1 MAIDMGP
8 EPWFAGHRKQPWR
21 KEGGQPMAMT
31 RWNPRQTC
39 TKAEEWLMRRLGRTR
54 KLFAFLRAHRH
65 ELFDDVFQA
74 ELETMYRDTGAGKP
88 PVPPALLAM
97 VTLLQAYLQVSDAE
111 AVELSGVD
119 RRWQLVLDCW
129 DATEPPF
136 SQGALGELRARLIR
150 TDMDRRLLE
159 RTVEVARR
167 SKAVDPRKV
176 PKTLRVAFD
185 ASALEG
191 AGRVE
196 DTLNLLGHA
205 ARKVVACVAVLLGCT
220 VEAVARQA
228 GIPVLLAPSVKA
240 GLDVDWTDPQAPA
253 EALQRLVQQLEA
265 LEAWVQRRVPE
276 ALAQGPLQKHVATL
290 HQVQAQDLEPQP
302 DGQGLRLREGVAP
315 ERRCSIED
323 AELRHGRKSKHKR
336 FNGYK
341 RHLATA
347 LEDDLILACAVT
359 PANRPEEEAGEPLKA
374 DIERQELG
382 PIDELY
388 IDCGYLSSPVVPA
401 IRKAGGA
408 VICRPWGLAQ
418 GELFSKRDFHF
429 NLRDKTI
436 TCPGGQTEPF
446 RLGTVVEFPAAAC
459 DRCPLRAQCTTAALG
474 RGRTVNIAEDEPFQ
488 QRLRQRAATRAGRAQ
503 LRQRVAVEHRL
514 AHLGARQGRR
524 ARYKGVRKNLFDV
537 RRTAAV
543 LNLQTFQR
551 KPEEQELRMA
561 A

>member
-1 MAIDMGP
+1 
-8 EPWFAGHRKQPWR
+8 
-21 KEGGQPMAMT
+21 MT
-31 RWNPRQTC
+31 RWNPRQTY
-39 TKAEEWLMRRLGRTR
+39 TKHEEWLMRRLGRTR

-65 ELFDDVFQA
+65 ELFDDAFQA
-74 ELETMYRDTGAGKP
+74 ELETRYRDTGAGKP
-88 PVPPALLAM
+88 AVPPALLAM
-97 VTLLQAYLQVSDAE
+97 VTLLQAYLKVSDAE
-111 AVELSGVD
+111 AVELSVMD
-119 RRWQLVLDCW
+119 RRWQLVLDCLE
-129 DATEPPF
+129 ATEPPF
-136 SQGALGELRARLIR
+136 SQGALGEFRVRLIR
-150 TDMDRRLLE
+150 TDLDRRLLE

-167 SKAVDPRKV
+167 SQAFDARKV

-220 VEAVARQA
+220 AEAVARQA

-253 EALQRLVQQLEA
+253 EALQRLVHQLEA
-265 LEAWVQRRVPE
+265 LEAWVARQLPE
-276 ALAQGPLQKHVATL
+276 GLTQAPLQEHVATL
-290 HQVQAQDLEPQP
+290 HQVQAQDLEPRP
-302 DGQGLRLREGVAP
+302 ADQGVRLREGVAP

-323 AELRHGRKSKHKR
+323 AAMRHGRKSKHKR

-341 RHLATA
+341 RHVATE
-347 LEDDLILACAVT
+347 LEEDLILACAVT
-359 PANRPEEEAGEPLKA
+359 PANHPEEEAAEPLKA

-382 PIDELY
+382 PIDELS
-388 IDCGYLSSPVVPA
+388 IDRGYLSSPVVPA
-401 IRKAGGA
+401 VLQAGGA
-408 VICRPWGLAQ
+408 VICRPWGVAT
-418 GELFSKRDFHF
+418 GEVFSKPDFKL
-429 NLRDKTI
+429 NLRDRTI
-436 TCPGGQTEPF
+436 TCPGGYTESF
-446 RLGTVVEFPAAAC
+446 RLGTVVEFPAAEC

-474 RGRTVNIAEDEPFQ
+474 HGRTVRIAEDEPFQ
-488 QRLRQRAATRAGRAQ
+488 HRLRQRAATRAGRAQ

-543 LNLQTFQR
+543 LNLQTLQR
-551 KPEEQELRMA
+551 KTEEQEWRMA

>member
-1 MAIDMGP
+1 
-8 EPWFAGHRKQPWR
+8 
-21 KEGGQPMAMT
+21 MAMT
-31 RWNPRQTC
+31 RWNPRQTY

-65 ELFDDVFQA
+65 ELFDDAFQA
-74 ELETMYRDTGAGKP
+74 ELDTMYRDTGAGKP

-97 VTLLQAYLQVSDAE
+97 VTLLQAYLKVSDAE
-111 AVELSGVD
+111 AVELSVMD
-119 RRWQLVLDCW
+119 RRWQLVLDCLE
-129 DATEPPF
+129 ATEPPF
-136 SQGALGELRARLIR
+136 SQGALGEFRVRLIR

-159 RTVEVARR
+159 RTVTLAHQTQGFAAR
-167 SKAVDPRKV
+167 KL

-196 DTLNLLGHA
+196 DTINLLGHA

-220 VEAVARQA
+220 AEAVARQA

-240 GLDVDWTDPQAPA
+240 GLDVDWADPQAPV

-276 ALAQGPLQKHVATL
+276 ALTQGPLQQHVATL
-290 HQVQAQDLEPQP
+290 RQVQAQDLEPQP
-302 DGQGLRLREGVAP
+302 NGQGVRLRAGVAP

-323 AELRHGRKSKHKR
+323 AEMRHGRKSKHKR

-341 RHLATA
+341 RHVATE
-347 LEDDLILACAVT
+347 LEDDLILAGAVT
-359 PANRPEEEAGEPLKA
+359 PANHPEDEAGEPLKA

-382 PIDELY
+382 PIAELD
-388 IDCGYLSSPVVPA
+388 IDRGYLSSPVVPA
-401 IRKAGGA
+401 VLQAGGT
-408 VICRPWGLAQ
+408 VICRPWGVTQ
-418 GELFSKRDFHF
+418 REVFSKQDFKL
-429 NLRDKTI
+429 NLREKTI
-436 TCPGGQTEPF
+436 TCPGGHTEPL
-446 RLGTVVEFPAAAC
+446 RLGTVVEFPAAQC

-474 RGRTVNIAEDEPFQ
+474 RGRTVSIAEDEPFQ
-488 QRLRQRAATRAGRAQ
+488 QRLHQRAATRAGRAQ

-543 LNLQTFQR
+543 LNLQTLQR
-551 KPEEQELRMA
+551 KTEAQELRMA

>member
-1 MAIDMGP
+1 MAI
-8 EPWFAGHRKQPWR
+8 A
-21 KEGGQPMAMT
+21 
-31 RWNPRQTC
+31 RWNPRQTY
-39 TKAEEWLMRRLGRTR
+39 TKAEEWIMRRLGRTR

-65 ELFDDVFQA
+65 ELFDDAFQA

-88 PVPPALLAM
+88 AVPPALLAM
-97 VTLLQAYLQVSDAE
+97 VTLLQAYLKVSDAE
-111 AVELSGVD
+111 AVELSVMD
-119 RRWQLVLDCW
+119 RRWQLVLDCL

-136 SQGALGELRARLIR
+136 SQGALGEFRVRLIG
-150 TDMDRRLLE
+150 TDLDRRLLE
-159 RTVEVARR
+159 RTVEVARQ
-167 SKAVDPRKV
+167 SKAFDARKV

-205 ARKVVACVAVLLGCT
+205 ARNVVACVAVLLGCT
-220 VEAVARQA
+220 AEAVARQA

-240 GLDVDWTDPQAPA
+240 GLDVEWSDPQAPP

-265 LEAWVQRRVPE
+265 LEAWVQRRLPE
-276 ALAQGPLQKHVATL
+276 ALTHGPLQEHVATL

-302 DGQGLRLREGVAP
+302 QGQGVRLREGVAP

-323 AELRHGRKSKHKR
+323 AAMRHGRKSKHKR

-341 RHLATA
+341 RHLATE
-347 LEDDLILACAVT
+347 LDDDLILACALT
-359 PANRPEEEAGEPLKA
+359 PANHPEEEAAESLQA
-374 DIERQELG
+374 DIARQGLG

-408 VICRPWGLAQ
+408 VICRPWGIAQ
-418 GELFSKRDFHF
+418 GEVFSKQAFQF
-429 NLRDKTI
+429 NMRDKTI
-436 TCPGGQTEPF
+436 TCPGGHTEPL
-446 RLGTVVEFPAAAC
+446 RLGTVVEFPAAEC

-474 RGRTVNIAEDEPFQ
+474 RGRTVSIAADEPFQ
-488 QRLRQRAATRAGRAQ
+488 HRLRQRAATRAGRAQ
-503 LRQRVAVEHRL
+503 LRQRVEVEHRL

-543 LNLQTFQR
+543 LNLQTLQR
-551 KPEEQELRMA
+551 KTEEQELRMA

>member
-1 MAIDMGP
+1 
-8 EPWFAGHRKQPWR
+8 
-21 KEGGQPMAMT
+21 MAMT
-31 RWNPRQTC
+31 RWNPRQTY
-39 TKAEEWLMRRLGRTR
+39 TKQEEWLMGRLGRTR
-54 KLFAFLRAHRH
+54 KLFAFLRAQRH
-65 ELFDDVFQA
+65 KLFDEAFQA

-97 VTLLQAYLQVSDAE
+97 VTLLQAYLKVSDAE
-111 AVELSGVD
+111 AVELSVRD
-119 RRWQLVLDCW
+119 RRWQLVLDCL
-129 DATEPPF
+129 DATEPLF
-136 SQGALGELRARLIR
+136 SQGGLGEFRARLLR

-159 RTVEVARR
+159 RTVAVARR
-167 SKAVDPRKV
+167 SQAFDPRKV

-196 DTLNLLGHA
+196 DTINLLGHA
-205 ARKVVACVAVLLGCT
+205 ARKVVMCVAVLLGCT
-220 VEAVARQA
+220 AEAVARQA
-228 GIPVLLAPSVKA
+228 GMPVLLAPSVKA

-253 EALQRLVQQLEA
+253 EALQRLVHQLEA

-276 ALAQGPLQKHVATL
+276 ALTQGPLREHVATL
-290 HQVQAQDLEPQP
+290 HQVQAQDLDPSP
-302 DGQGLRLREGVAP
+302 ADQGVRLRQGVAP

-323 AELRHGRKSKHKR
+323 SEMGHGRKSKHKR

-341 RHLATA
+341 RHVATD

-359 PANRPEEEAGEPLKA
+359 PANRPEEEAAEPLKA

-401 IRKAGGA
+401 VRKAGGA
-408 VICRPWGLAQ
+408 VICRPWGLAP
-418 GELFSKRDFHF
+418 GEVFSKQDFTL
-429 NLRDKTI
+429 NLRDKTL
-436 TCPGGQTEPF
+436 TCPGGHTEPF
-446 RLGTVVEFPAAAC
+446 RLGSVVEFPATVC

-474 RGRTVNIAEDEPFQ
+474 HGRTVSIGEDEPFQ
-488 QRLRQRAATRAGRAQ
+488 HRLRQRAAMRAGRAQ
-503 LRQRVAVEHRL
+503 LRQRVEVEHRL

-524 ARYKGVRKNLFDV
+524 ARYKGVRKNLFDL

-543 LNLQTFQR
+543 LNLETMQR
-551 KPEEQELRMA
+551 KIEAQELPMA